1 MNHSNFYL
9 NIVWQY
15 ILQAVK
21 YLFPL
26 LTLPYLTRV
35 LEPEGYAIYAYII
48 SFMSFVQTFIDFG
61 FNLSGTKDVAKASD
75 QNELSEILGSVTQAR
90 LLLSVLAGIACLLL
104 GAGIPL
110 IRDNALY
117 AILAYVAVCGRALA
131 PDFLFQGKER
141 MSPITL
147 RYFLSKGLST
157 VLTFVV
163 VREPGD
169 LIWVPVLD
177 IIASTIALLW
187 SLASAKRLFGAKL
200 QLVPYARVVK
210 DLRTSAYYCLS
221 NMSSIVFSGFT
232 TLLIGIVIVDQ
243 EQISYWSLA
252 FTAISAVQSLYN
264 PIINSL
270 YPHMVSQGDYRFAKQ
285 LALISIP
292 FVTGGTLLFVALS
305 DWIVMLLG
313 GELYLPGAYV
323 LRLLSPVLLFSFYGM
338 LFGWPV
344 LGSLGKVKELTTTTV
359 LSALTN
365 IVLLLLLSI
374 AGHAS
379 IGSFAIV
386 RSFTELLMCV
396 LRTTACQRVL
406 RPTSKK
412 KP

>member
-90 LLLSVLAGIACLLL
+90 LLLSVLAGIACLLI

-406 RPTSKK
+406 RSTSKK

>member
-1 MNHSNFYL
+1 MNHRNFYL

-15 ILQAVK
+15 VLQAVK

-90 LLLSVLAGIACLLL
+90 LFLSVLAGIACLLL

-163 VREPGD
+163 VRKPGD

-270 YPHMVSQGDYRFAKQ
+270 YPHMLSQGDYRFAKQ

-292 FVTGGTLLFVALS
+292 FVAGGTLLFVALS
-305 DWIVMLLG
+305 DLIVMLLG

-406 RPTSKK
+406 RSTSMKK
-412 KP
+412 L

>member
-1 MNHSNFYL
+1 MNHRKFYL

-15 ILQAVK
+15 VLQAVK

-90 LLLSVLAGIACLLL
+90 LFLSVLAGIACLLL

-163 VREPGD
+163 VRKPGD

-187 SLASAKRLFGAKL
+187 SLASAKRLFGSKL

-232 TLLIGIVIVDQ
+232 TLLIGVVIVNQ

-292 FVTGGTLLFVALS
+292 FVAGGTLLFVALS

-374 AGHAS
+374 AGYAS

-396 LRTTACQRVL
+396 LRTTACRRAL
-406 RPTSKK
+406 RLTSKK
-412 KP
+412 DL

>member
-1 MNHSNFYL
+1 MNHRNFYL

-15 ILQAVK
+15 VLQAVK

-90 LLLSVLAGIACLLL
+90 LFLSVLAGIACLLL
-104 GAGIPL
+104 GVGIPL

-163 VREPGD
+163 VRKPGD

-270 YPHMVSQGDYRFAKQ
+270 YPHMLSQGDYRFAKQ

-292 FVTGGTLLFVALS
+292 FVAGGTLLFVALS

-406 RPTSKK
+406 RSTSMK